1 MFVFGWLW
9 VSCRLKE
16 GITGTDILF
25 ESRELFF
32 VERVFY
38 IGQNL
43 KRSYISTL
51 NDKFYTMCS
60 YACLLLAG

>member
-1 MFVFGWLW
+1 MFVFGRLW

-16 GITGTDILF
+16 GITGSDTVF
-25 ESRELFF
+25 EIMELFF
-32 VERVFY
+32 YRKVFFVS
-38 IGQNL
+38 QNL

-60 YACLLLAG
+60 NAC